1 MQSEGVNPK
10 PPDRPLQVEEVEAAD
25 LSASAGDGV
34 KWAGEHDALARR
46 HEKDAFFSRLV
57 ALGYIPHQF
66 RVTVRHVTSEGDTRQ
81 RYTVL
86 VAQLRDGVPYR
97 GKRYVGGDGAEWV
110 NDFYRDALT
119 NFPRNIDA
127 VWASNVA
134 QLNAQERARLRRSR
148 RSGVGRALPIAYG

>member
-1 MQSEGVNPK
+1 M
-10 PPDRPLQVEEVEAAD
+10 
-25 LSASAGDGV
+25 

-97 GKRYVGGDGAEWV
+97 GKRYVGGYGAEWV
-110 NDFYRDALT
+110 NDFSRDALT
-119 NFPRNIDA
+119 NFPRNVDA
-127 VWASNVA
+127 VWASNV
-134 QLNAQERARLRRSR
+134 E
-148 RSGVGRALPIAYG
+148 